1 MGKIYV
7 VTECGTAC
15 GNGFSNQIGVYSTLE
30 KAQKRMTDCFE
41 QTKVILNNSQHK
53 IISYEVDSHET
64 TLLYEKLGNVAR
76 HFVVIDERIIDEDG
90 DDFLCKFGA
99 IDAV

>member
-1 MGKIYV
+1 MEKIYV

-99 IDAV
+99 IEAV

>member
-1 MGKIYV
+1 MEKIYV

-41 QTKVILNNSQHK
+41 QTKLLLNGSQHK
-53 IISYEVDSHET
+53 IINYEVDSHET

-76 HFVVIDERIIDEDG
+76 HFVVIDERNIDEDG

-99 IDAV
+99 IEAV

>member
-90 DDFLCKFGA
+90 DDFLCKADA

>member
-1 MGKIYV
+1 MEKIYV

-15 GNGFSNQIGVYSTLE
+15 ANGFTNQIGVYSTLE

-41 QTKVILNNSQHK
+41 QTKLLLNGSQHK
-53 IISYEVDSHET
+53 IVGYEVDSHET
-64 TLLYEKLGNVAR
+64 TLLYEKLGHVAR
-76 HFVVIDERIIDEDG
+76 HFVIIDERIIDEDG

-99 IDAV
+99 IEAV